1 MSPNAVSRDEVL
13 HELRNVKEEFKVRYG
28 VTRIGIFGSVARSEI
43 KTDSDV
49 DVVVEMKPNLFL
61 RVGLKAELE
70 SRFGKSVDVV
80 RYRQGMNCHLKARI
94 DRDALYV

>member
-1 MSPNAVSRDEVL
+1 MSPNAISRDEVFR
-13 HELRNVKEEFKVRYG
+13 ELRHVKEELKVRYG

-49 DVVVEMKPNLFL
+49 DVVVEMKPNLFM
-61 RVGLKAELE
+61 RAGLKAELE

-80 RYRQGMNCHLKARI
+80 RYRQGMNRHLKARI